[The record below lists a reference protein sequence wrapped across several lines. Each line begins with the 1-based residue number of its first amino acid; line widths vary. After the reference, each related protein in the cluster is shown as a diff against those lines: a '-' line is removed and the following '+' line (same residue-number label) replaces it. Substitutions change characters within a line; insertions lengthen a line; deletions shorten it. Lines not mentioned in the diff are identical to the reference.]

1 VFEISVRERKDL
13 ELQDFVLVTI
23 CLHSNRGYVRH
34 PHGSLQDFLKKDM
47 FEICYCFQVR
57 KLRRR
62 EFSRA
67 HPLSAAFVTS
77 FKLGSSD
84 EGNFHELTHC
94 L

>member
-1 VFEISVRERKDL
+1 
-13 ELQDFVLVTI
+13 
-23 CLHSNRGYVRH
+23 
-34 PHGSLQDFLKKDM
+34 M

-62 EFSRA
+62 EFSRT

-84 EGNFHELTHC
+84 EGNFHELTHSLQHLLTAFKLGSSDEGNFHDLTHC
-94 L
+94 LQHLLLLSS